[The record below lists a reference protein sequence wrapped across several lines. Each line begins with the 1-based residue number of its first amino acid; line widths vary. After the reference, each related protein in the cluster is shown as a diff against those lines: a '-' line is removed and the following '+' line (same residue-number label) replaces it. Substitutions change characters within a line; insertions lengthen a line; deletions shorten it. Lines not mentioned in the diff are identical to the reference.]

1 MMKISYI
8 KQAISSIK
16 DSPYSAFI
24 SIMGVALS
32 IGLIMALI
40 VSHRAKTM
48 NLDPENNRTR
58 SLYVKWVGV
67 KEKKTGNHV
76 VNGFMSLKTI
86 RECFQSLKTPE
97 AVTVSSFIHSHLATL
112 PGGGNQKRC
121 YVLYTDDVFWRV
133 FDFKFIEGN
142 GYSKQ
147 EFDSG
152 IKKIV
157 ISRQLARTIFG
168 TTESVIGKQMQLNY
182 ITYTVSGMVEDLSP
196 ITVATYAHAWIPY
209 TSLQQ
214 GQSSDAE
221 GITGMYKCQIVARS
235 SGDFDAIRQEAEQQ
249 INRYNTTL
257 ANYKTEFYQ
266 QPDTRYVEDHRFG
279 AGYPDMKGSYLS
291 DIGMILILL
300 LVPAINL
307 SGLTTSRMKKRVAE
321 LGVRKAYGAT
331 KKTLMGQVL
340 SEQMV
345 YSLIGGVFGLLL
357 SFAVISLMNDFGFNQ
372 NNYFGLDIQ
381 GSFNPAVF
389 ITPATFL
396 LTFVFCLIINLLS
409 AGIPAWKVSSAPI
422 VESLRED

>member
-1 MMKISYI
+1 MKISYI
-8 KQAISSIK
+8 KQALRSIK
-16 DSPYSAFI
+16 DNPYSAFI
-24 SIMGVALS
+24 SILGIALS
-32 IGLIMALI
+32 ISLIISLLVAI
-40 VSHRAKTM
+40 RAKVID
-48 NLDPENNRTR
+48 LDPENNRSR

-67 KEKKTGNHV
+67 KEKKTGDFV

-121 YVLYTDDVFWRV
+121 YVLYTDDVFWKV
-133 FDFKFIEGN
+133 FDFKFIDGN
-142 GYSKQ
+142 GYNKG

-152 IKKIV
+152 MKKIV
-157 ISRQLARTIFG
+157 ISKQLARTIFG
-168 TTESVIGKQMQLNY
+168 TTENIIGKQMQLNY
-182 ITYTVSGMVEDLSP
+182 IPYTVSGIVEDISP

-209 TSLQQ
+209 TSVQQ

-221 GITGMYKCQIVARS
+221 GITGMYKCQIIAQS
-235 SGDFDAIRQEAEQQ
+235 SGDFESIRQETTQE

-257 ANYKTEFYQ
+257 ANYKIEFYG

-291 DIGMILILL
+291 DIGMVLILL

-307 SGLTTSRMKKRVAE
+307 SGLTMSRMKKRITE

-331 KKTLMGQVL
+331 KRTLMEQVL

-345 YSLIGGVFGLLL
+345 YSFIGGALGLLL
-357 SFAVISLMNDFGFNQ
+357 SFIMVHFISDFGYNQ

-381 GSFNPAVF
+381 ADFNPAVF
-389 ITPATFL
+389 ITPGTFL
-396 LTFVFCLIINLLS
+396 LTFIFCVVINLLS
-409 AGIPAWKVSSAPI
+409 AGIPALKVSSAPI